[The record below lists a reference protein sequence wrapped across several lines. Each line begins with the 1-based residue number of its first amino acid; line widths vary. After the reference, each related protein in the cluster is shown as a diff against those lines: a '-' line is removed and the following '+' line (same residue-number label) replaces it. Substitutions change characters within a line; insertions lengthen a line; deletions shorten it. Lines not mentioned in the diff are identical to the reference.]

1 MGGKVTTGLLGL
13 VATMLLTR
21 GLGVEHYGQLSLITA
36 FLVFLDTLADF
47 GTRLIGVREMAKN
60 QEGVWSQMVW
70 LRVITTGLAFG
81 LGVVVIGWWPG
92 FEGVRGEAI
101 VAIMMVWLTM
111 LAGNLEMV
119 WQAKLRMGM
128 KVMGEVLFS
137 VLILVFLYLFRIEIN
152 LMLVME
158 IYLIARI
165 LSLVVATGW
174 LNKLTGVSRIEKW
187 QKDDLGRLWR
197 EVWPMGVYLLI
208 FAAYD
213 RVVDSLM
220 IERFLGI
227 REVAWYG
234 LAYKMYAVL
243 IMPAYFLMGSVF
255 PLLAKGGNNK
265 EAEKKVRWLLMA
277 GAIGVILVVELLAPI
292 MVAIMGGDSYWPT
305 IGVLRGLM
313 VALFFAYNN
322 HWLGFKLIARGEQK
336 LVLKAGLVA
345 LTVNFVGNL
354 WAIPRFGI
362 MGAVAVTGLTELVS
376 SVVLMGRDKN
386 TEIRNKR

>member
-1 MGGKVTTGLLGL
+1 
-13 VATMLLTR
+13 
-21 GLGVEHYGQLSLITA
+21 
-36 FLVFLDTLADF
+36 
-47 GTRLIGVREMAKN
+47 
-60 QEGVWSQMVW
+60 
-70 LRVITTGLAFG
+70 
-81 LGVVVIGWWPG
+81 
-92 FEGVRGEAI
+92 
-101 VAIMMVWLTM
+101 
-111 LAGNLEMV
+111 
-119 WQAKLRMGM
+119 M

-137 VLILVFLYLFRIEIN
+137 ALILAFLYLFRIEIN
-152 LMLVME
+152 LMLVLE
-158 IYLIARI
+158 IYLAARI

-187 QKDDLGRLWR
+187 QKDDLRRLWK

-234 LAYKMYAVL
+234 LAYKIYAVL

-255 PLLAKGGNNK
+255 PLLAKGGNSK
-265 EAEKKVRWLLMA
+265 EAERKVRWLLMT
-277 GAIGVILVVELLAPI
+277 GAVGVMVTVELLAPI
-292 MVAIMGGDSYWPT
+292 MVAIMGGESYRPT

-322 HWLGFKLIARGEQK
+322 HWLGFKLIATGKQK
-336 LVLKAGLVA
+336 LVLRAGLVA

-354 WAIPRFGI
+354 WAISRFGI

-376 SVVLMGRDKN
+376 SVVLMARTKN
-386 TEIRNKR
+386 TEIRDKN